1 MVLMKTAFFRDAVGE
16 NRPQSMEGTP
26 RCRMLSGLCRACN
39 RTRQGGRRERPLTVH
54 TPSTRHALRIG
65 FVSLSEINR

>member
-16 NRPQSMEGTP
+16 NRPQFTEGTP

-39 RTRQGGRRERPLTVH
+39 RTRQGGAQRKATH
-54 TPSTRHALRIG
+54 CSYAFDSTRFADR
-65 FVSLSEINR
+65 VREPERD